1 MVFEWLKNKVPVA
14 TYIKKRTDG
23 DMLIVCSEN
32 LVMYYFNAT
41 AAFFLDSVDGKLTVA
56 EIKNKFLECYDVEE
70 RELEK
75 DFVEMIRDL
84 QWKKILVLE

>member
-14 TYIKKRTDG
+14 TYIKKRING

-75 DFVEMIRDL
+75 DFIEMIRDL

>member
-14 TYIKKRTDG
+14 TYIKKRTNG

-56 EIKNKFLECYDVEE
+56 EIKNKFLKCYDVEE

-75 DFVEMIRDL
+75 DFIEMIRDL

>member
-14 TYIKKRTDG
+14 TYIKKRING

-70 RELEK
+70 QELEK